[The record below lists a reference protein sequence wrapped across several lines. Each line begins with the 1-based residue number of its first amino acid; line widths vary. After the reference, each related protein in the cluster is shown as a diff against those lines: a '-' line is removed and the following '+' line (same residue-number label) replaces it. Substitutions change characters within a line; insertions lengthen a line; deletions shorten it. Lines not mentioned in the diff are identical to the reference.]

1 MEAAVAAANQASVV
15 AFKDPAEADV
25 VVAVGDHWLVRLTD
39 IGSIDARRSWLET
52 YAEKLPAGAL
62 FRPRPDHGPESLL
75 KRRVASTAVT
85 AFTAARPGAAD
96 RLAAALR
103 RAYALP
109 AATA

>member
-1 MEAAVAAANQASVV
+1 M
-15 AFKDPAEADV
+15 
-25 VVAVGDHWLVRLTD
+25 VAVGDHWLVRLTD

-52 YAEKLPAGAL
+52 YAEKLPAGA
-62 FRPRPDHGPESLL
+62 
-75 KRRVASTAVT
+75 
-85 AFTAARPGAAD
+85 AD